1 MMNTDSDKT
10 SNWGGSR
17 PGAGNKYKWRHG
29 ETKAVRIPIALA
41 DKVLEVAKAID
52 SGEQIDESVTQSSR
66 DEETSY
72 LMKRLEATNQ
82 KYSVELGKLRAD
94 LSKVT
99 RELQQVT
106 KERDKYFDQI
116 ADIKLELDNLKN
128 DSVTQSSYNPAISD
142 DSVTQSRLDL
152 SAIRDRFLLTQPPAK
167 RRELKKALNHFI
179 DELND

>member
-52 SGEQIDESVTQSSR
+52 SGEQVGNESVTQSSGEGKA
-66 DEETSY
+66 DY
-72 LMKRLEATNQ
+72 LMERLEAINQ
-82 KYSVELGKLRAD
+82 KYSAELGKLRAD
-94 LSKVT
+94 LSKAT

-106 KERDKYFDQI
+106 EERDKYFDQI
-116 ADIKLELDNLKN
+116 ADIKLELDNLKD
-128 DSVTQSSYNPAISD
+128 DSVTQSSQDEP
-142 DSVTQSRLDL
+142 VTQSRLDL
-152 SAIRDRFLLTQPPAK
+152 STIRDRILIRHPPAK
-167 RRELKKALNHFI
+167 RRELRKALDHFI
-179 DELND
+179 GELSTN